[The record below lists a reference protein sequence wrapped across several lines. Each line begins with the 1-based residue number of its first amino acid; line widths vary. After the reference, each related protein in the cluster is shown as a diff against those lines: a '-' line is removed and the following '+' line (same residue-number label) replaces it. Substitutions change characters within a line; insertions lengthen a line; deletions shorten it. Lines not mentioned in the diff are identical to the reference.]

1 MVFPSGENDGCQSQ
15 ASFRPVKQTGGLDAS
30 IGTRYRLKF
39 VDHGSRRPAS
49 RAVKTSSLLS
59 GVKANSLELPNGLEG
74 VSASMFGITSTGSPL
89 PVTGITKRWLRRPSF
104 QASQCRTKIRS

>member
-1 MVFPSGENDGCQSQ
+1 MVFPSGENVGWQSQ
-15 ASFRPVKQTGGLDAS
+15 ASFRPVRQTGGLEAS

-39 VDHGSRRPAS
+39 VIQGSRRPAS
-49 RAVKTSSLLS
+49 RAVKTSSLPS
-59 GVKANSLELPNGLEG
+59 GVKVNSPEPPNGLDG

-89 PVTGITKRWLRRPSF
+89 PVTGITKRWLRRPSL